1 MPRDPALVADT
12 RAWLAKALM
21 DLRAAEQLL
30 RAAPP
35 LLGGVVFHS
44 QQAAEKALK
53 AFLTW
58 HGRPFRKTHDLA
70 EIGGLCVAID
80 ATLNTPVRR
89 AAVLSEFA
97 WRFRYPGAPRPL
109 GPAEAAE
116 ALGLARAVYAAVV
129 ARLPGEVRP

>member
-1 MPRDPALVADT
+1 MPPDPELVAET
-12 RAWLAKALM
+12 RDWLDRAAD
-21 DLRAAEQLL
+21 DLRAGELL
-30 RAAPP
+30 LGAAPP
-35 LLGGVVFHS
+35 LPVAAAFHA

-58 HGRPFRKTHDLA
+58 HSRPFRKTHDLA

-80 ATLNTPVRR
+80 ATLDTPVRR
-89 AAVLSEFA
+89 AAVLSECA